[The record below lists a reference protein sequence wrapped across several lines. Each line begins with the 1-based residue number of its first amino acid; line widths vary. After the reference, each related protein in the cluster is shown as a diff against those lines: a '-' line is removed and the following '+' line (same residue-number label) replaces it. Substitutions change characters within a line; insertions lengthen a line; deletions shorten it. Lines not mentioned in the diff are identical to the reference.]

1 MRDWL
6 VGIFG
11 EAYATAAFWTII
23 LIAVAVVLLVFL
35 RVNRRFTAGTF
46 ISGAR
51 GRQPRLAVTDA
62 TPVDNHRR
70 LVLVR
75 RDDVE
80 HLILIGGPGDL
91 VIETNIG
98 GPRATA
104 AEPVTQPVEEPAAPV
119 EPRASGM
126 QEADIEREARRT
138 APSSPEPEMPEP
150 ERRPSPPE
158 PAIQIASRPAPAPAP
173 APRRYPAETVTAET
187 VTEAPQPMREP
198 VSSPAPRRAVTAAS
212 IGSLATVAPAAPKRV
227 SRIEDTGEHRSP
239 EPGTEL
245 RHTDEAPDVDFEV
258 SRAGQSG
265 TQTQAGEHTLE
276 DEMSRLLEE
285 LSEQKH

>member
-23 LIAVAVVLLVFL
+23 LIAVAVVLIVFL

-98 GPRATA
+98 GPRATT
-104 AEPVTQPVEEPAAPV
+104 AEPVTQQVEEPAAPV

-126 QEADIEREARRT
+126 QEPEIEREAPRT

-150 ERRPSPPE
+150 EPERRPSAPE
-158 PAIQIASRPAPAPAP
+158 PTIQIASRPAPAPAP
-173 APRRYPAETVTAET
+173 RRYPAET

-212 IGSLATVAPAAPKRV
+212 IGSLATVAPAAPIREP
-227 SRIEDTGEHRSP
+227 SIEDAGEHRPP
-239 EPGTEL
+239 EPGAGL
-245 RHTDEAPDVDFEV
+245 QHTDETPAVDFEA
-258 SRAGQSG
+258 SRAEQSAA
-265 TQTQAGEHTLE
+265 QNQAGEHTLE

>member
-6 VGIFG
+6 VGFFG

-70 LVLVR
+70 LILVR

-98 GPRATA
+98 GPRATT
-104 AEPVTQPVEEPAAPV
+104 AEPATHQVEEPAAPV

-126 QEADIEREARRT
+126 QEPDMEREAPRT

-150 ERRPSPPE
+150 EPERRPSAPE
-158 PAIQIASRPAPAPAP
+158 PTIQIASRPTPAPAP
-173 APRRYPAETVTAET
+173 APRRYPAEA
-187 VTEAPQPMREP
+187 VTEAPQPMRDP
-198 VSSPAPRRAVTAAS
+198 VSAPAPRRAVTAAS
-212 IGSLATVAPAAPKRV
+212 IGSLAAVTPAAPKREPN
-227 SRIEDTGEHRSP
+227 IEDAGEHRPP
-239 EPGTEL
+239 EPDAGS
-245 RHTDEAPDVDFEV
+245 RHTDEAPAVDFEV
-258 SRAGQSG
+258 SHAEQSA
-265 TQTQAGEHTLE
+265 TQNQAGEHTLE